1 MKEIVDLQY
10 TECPIILQ
18 SQENSVIWQYMEKFK
33 EGEAVNHVVLMSNV
47 GYIYLELA
55 VMALS
60 SLYY

>member
-1 MKEIVDLQY
+1 
-10 TECPIILQ
+10 
-18 SQENSVIWQYMEKFK
+18 MEKFK